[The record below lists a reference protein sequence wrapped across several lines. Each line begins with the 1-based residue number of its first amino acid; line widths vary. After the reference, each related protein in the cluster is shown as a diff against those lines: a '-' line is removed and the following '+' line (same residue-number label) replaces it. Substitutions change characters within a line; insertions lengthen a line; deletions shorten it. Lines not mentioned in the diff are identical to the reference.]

1 MYETLGGKTTSFR
14 ERGIVNTKLEIVGPF
29 RHIEQEKFVDHHQ
42 STSARQQVDSR
53 PNQAKADQ
61 PDSALILLTGATGY
75 VGGRLLQSLENHG
88 YHLRC
93 LARRPEFLKPK
104 VAPSTEVVAGDV
116 LDRASLDPALRDVR
130 VAYYLVHSM
139 GAAGSFEEDDRKA
152 ARNFAEAAKAAGVEL
167 IIYLGGLGD
176 DTQALSPHLRSRQE
190 VGQILRQS
198 GVPVLEFRA
207 SIVIGSGSLSF
218 EMIRSLVERLPVM
231 ITPRW
236 VSTPAQPIA
245 IEDLI
250 AYLTA
255 ALDVPAS
262 LYRVY
267 EIGGADQVSYAD
279 IMRAYARCRGM
290 HLRMIPVPV
299 LTPLLSSLWLG
310 LVTPLYARIGR
321 KLIQSIVHSTVV
333 RDDAALRVF
342 GIRPM
347 GIAEALRHALANED
361 TQFAITRWSDALSS
375 SGEVPSWGGV
385 RFGTRLVD
393 SRTAQVARPPA
404 IAFKPIQRI
413 GGNTGWYAWNWL
425 WKLRGYLDLIAG
437 GVGMRRGRPASEI
450 IRAGDTIDFW
460 RVEAFEPG
468 HFLRLAAEMKLP
480 GRAWLEFEV
489 VGDNSLSTI
498 RQTAIFDPVGLSGLA
513 YWYALYPVH
522 QLVFGGMLRRI
533 VDAALREDRLNTDGQ
548 PEP

>member
-1 MYETLGGKTTSFR
+1 
-14 ERGIVNTKLEIVGPF
+14 
-29 RHIEQEKFVDHHQ
+29 VDI
-42 STSARQQVDSR
+42 R
-53 PNQAKADQ
+53 PDQAKADP
-61 PDSALILLTGATGY
+61 PDSSLILLTGATGY
-75 VGGRLLQSLENHG
+75 VGGRLLQSLENQG
-88 YHLRC
+88 YRLRC
-93 LARRPEFLKPK
+93 LARRPDFLKPK
-104 VAPSTEVVAGDV
+104 VASSTEAVAGDV
-116 LDRASLDPALRDVR
+116 LDRASLDAALQGVA

-139 GAAGSFEEDDRKA
+139 GATGSFEEDDRTA
-152 ARNFAEAAKAAGVEL
+152 ARNFAGAAKAAGVER

-176 DTQALSPHLRSRQE
+176 DTQTLSPHLRSRQE

-218 EMIRSLVERLPVM
+218 EMIRSLVERLPIM

-236 VSTPAQPIA
+236 VSSPAQPIA

-250 AYLTA
+250 AYLLA
-255 ALDVPAS
+255 ALHVPVTG
-262 LYRVY
+262 YRVY

-279 IMRAYARCRGM
+279 FMRTYARARGM
-290 HLRMIPVPV
+290 RLRMIPVPF

-333 RDDAALRVF
+333 RNDAALGVF
-342 GIRPM
+342 NIRPM
-347 GIAEALRHALANED
+347 GIEAAVRQALANED
-361 TQFAITRWSDALSS
+361 REYAVTRWSDALSS
-375 SGEVPSWGGV
+375 SGEVPSWGGM

-437 GVGMRRGRPASEI
+437 GVGMRRGRPSPES
-450 IRAGDTIDFW
+450 IRVGDTIDFW
-460 RVEAFEPG
+460 RVEAFEADR
-468 HFLRLAAEMKLP
+468 FVRLAAEMKLP

-489 VGDNSLSTI
+489 VGDNSSSTI
-498 RQTAIFDPVGLSGLA
+498 RQTAIFDPVGLLGLA

-533 VDAALREDRLNTDGQ
+533 VDAAYLSSSSNCDFSLVYPGGTSKADAGK
-548 PEP
+548 EPL